1 MGVPEHEIAV
11 VTPYQAQ
18 VSLIS
23 EMIHEE
29 HLTMTIGSVD
39 GLQGQEREVCPCI
52 HFLLHREQVLTIPQ
66 AVILTLVR
74 SNTTAEVGFLGE
86 YRRLNVAM
94 TRAKRQLV
102 SLQ

>member
-1 MGVPEHEIAV
+1 MLLPPDAD
-11 VTPYQAQ
+11 
-18 VSLIS
+18 
-23 EMIHEE
+23 
-29 HLTMTIGSVD
+29 TIRTLGS
-39 GLQGQEREVCPCI
+39 
-52 HFLLHREQVLTIPQ
+52 HVLTFGRQ

-102 SLQ
+102 SAPLRRWVASETLPDHINSA